1 MRANPSGAALR
12 CPNAGVLR
20 ERKSRLRMKKLI
32 VLVIVCLIGWKA
44 YTHYEEK
51 GQASHRLTAEKVW
64 TVLG

>member
-1 MRANPSGAALR
+1 
-12 CPNAGVLR
+12 
-20 ERKSRLRMKKLI
+20 MKKLI